1 MSYESVRTL
10 HLFTVCPCVLLGF
23 FQLFIIKKSSSLHR
37 INGSIYVIL
46 LAFSALISF
55 FLPAQVGERLANHF
69 GALHLLSIATLATL
83 IYSLWSL
90 KRGDIKAHRRSMSWL
105 YFTGVTI
112 AGAFTLAPGRF
123 LNEVLFH

>member
-105 YFTGVTI
+105 YFTGVII

-123 LNEVLFH
+123 LNGVLFH

>member
-1 MSYESVRTL
+1 MSYESIRTL
-10 HLFTVCPCVLLGF
+10 HLFTVFPCVLLGF

-69 GALHLLSIATLATL
+69 GALHLLSIATLSTL

-105 YFTGVTI
+105 YFTGVII

>member
-1 MSYESVRTL
+1 MSYESIRTL
-10 HLFTVCPCVLLGF
+10 HFFTVCPCVLLGF

-37 INGSIYVIL
+37 INGRIYVIL
-46 LAFSALISF
+46 LSLSALISF
-55 FLPAQVGERLANHF
+55 LLPAQVGERLANHF

-83 IYSLWSL
+83 IYRLWSL

-105 YFTGVTI
+105 YFTGVII

>member
-1 MSYESVRTL
+1 MSYESIRTL

-90 KRGDIKAHRRSMSWL
+90 KRGDIEAHRRSMSWL
-105 YFTGVTI
+105 YFTGVII

-123 LNEVLFH
+123 LNGVLFH

>member
-1 MSYESVRTL
+1 MSYESIRTL

-105 YFTGVTI
+105 YFTGVII

>member
-1 MSYESVRTL
+1 MSYESIRTL

-46 LAFSALISF
+46 LSFSALTSF
-55 FLPAQVGERLANHF
+55 FLPTQVGERLANHF
-69 GALHLLSIATLATL
+69 GALHLLSIATLATV

-105 YFTGVTI
+105 YFTGVII